1 LRRYSEDTKF
11 RIAALELRAS
21 SFGQAP
27 AQAEQVLDPCIH
39 WPEKAL
45 GPHYFAAVLNND
57 GFWPIAAPDVCDGTS
72 AVGESR
78 HRIPGASVGQP
89 TEPCFKTRVLTN
101 RDCGA
106 SYSMSAMPR

>member
-1 LRRYSEDTKF
+1 MSAFGRYSEDTKF
-11 RIAALELRAS
+11 RIAPRLKLGAS

-57 GFWPIAAPDVCDGTS
+57 GFWPIATYCA
-72 AVGESR
+72 A
-78 HRIPGASVGQP
+78 AQ
-89 TEPCFKTRVLTN
+89 
-101 RDCGA
+101 A
-106 SYSMSAMPR
+106 